1 MEFKYKTHNNSK
13 TRMTLSH
20 HILLK
25 NPDKIP
31 IILEKD
37 ISCTITPIKKTK
49 FLIGKNMTV
58 NQFQRMIRILL
69 KIGEEEALFLSAK
82 GKYTIAGQKSLES
95 IYNTYKDEDGYLYI
109 AYSTELIYG

>member
-1 MEFKYKTHNNSK
+1 MEFKYKTQNNLK
-13 TRMTLSH
+13 TRMALSH

-37 ISCTITPIKKTK
+37 ISCKITIIKKIK
-49 FLIGKNMTV
+49 FLIDKNITV
-58 NQFQRMIRILL
+58 IQFQRMIRKLI
-69 KIGEEEALFLSAK
+69 KINEEEALFLSAE

-95 IYNTYKDEDGYLYI
+95 IYNTYKDDDTYLYI
-109 AYSTELIYG
+109 AYSTELLYG